1 MKIIQ
6 IAWGRILPSDR
17 ISTANPGPMRYVL
30 LAATML
36 GLNGCMSSPADQLA
50 QIQTTAAT
58 RPANLAELAAQQK
71 AVASEEQSEIAS
83 QAHQDVQSLDPADLG
98 ATTEDANANQ
108 GLLTQPK
115 NIAATQNSI
124 YSTADSNFAQQGLVP
139 KTGRLKVEPGTE
151 TVAATKS
158 SIYANNSV
166 EAVIAAD
173 SQTEQSA
180 ADALPSYDSLAERM
194 AVPMP
199 DAKDVKQVQDVAMAD
214 IEIPVLDPNP
224 TLNAL
229 DTTTGPITELAAD
242 PAIANLDALQANL
255 AKPVINEAEEQ
266 PAKRPLTL
274 ADLFRKKDSKDF
286 DGDRFAK
293 KKTLTRDI
301 PNMRTAALSDNALP
315 GVNTNAMFPTNRMSD
330 DEEHEGDDEDAP
342 AGLMQLASLP
352 SMTRMAP
359 NGLYIQ
365 TDKVEVRCLRPQLV
379 DLIHAVENHYKR
391 PAIITS
397 GFRDVRR
404 NRRSGGVRHSLHT
417 LCAAADI
424 QVQGVSKWE
433 LADYLRSLPGRGG
446 IGTYCHTESVHIDIG
461 SERDW
466 NWRCRRKK
474 RSRS

>member
-17 ISTANPGPMRYVL
+17 ISTAKPGPLRYVL

-36 GLNGCMSSPADQLA
+36 GLHGCMSSPADQLA

-58 RPANLAELAAQQK
+58 RPANLVELAAQQS
-71 AVASEEQSEIAS
+71 AAASEEQSEIAN

-98 ATTEDANANQ
+98 VTDDASANQNQ

-124 YSTADSNFAQQGLVP
+124 YSTTDSNFTQQGLVP
-139 KTGRLKVEPGTE
+139 KTGRLKVEP
-151 TVAATKS
+151 VAATKS

-173 SQTEQSA
+173 SRTEQSA
-180 ADALPSYDSLAERM
+180 ADTLPSYDSLAERM

-214 IEIPVLDPNP
+214 TEIPVLDPNP

-229 DTTTGPITELAAD
+229 DTATGPDSELAAAD
-242 PAIANLDALQANL
+242 PAIADLDALQANL
-255 AKPVINEAEEQ
+255 ARPVAAETEEQ
-266 PAKRPLTL
+266 PEKKPLTL

-293 KKTLTRDI
+293 KKTLTRGI
-301 PNMRTAALSDNALP
+301 PNMQTAALSDNALP
-315 GVNTNAMFPTNRMSD
+315 GVNVNAMFPTNRMPD

-352 SMTRMAP
+352 SMTRLAP

-365 TDKVEVRCLRPQLV
+365 TDKVEVRCLRSQLV
-379 DLIHAVENHYKR
+379 DLIHQVENHYKR

-397 GFRDVRR
+397 GFRDRR
-404 NRRSGGVRHSLHT
+404 HNRRAGGVRHSLHT

-474 RSRS
+474 RARS

>member
-17 ISTANPGPMRYVL
+17 ISTATPGPLRYVL
-30 LAATML
+30 FAATML
-36 GLNGCMSSPADQLA
+36 GLHGCMSSPADQLA
-50 QIQTTAAT
+50 QIQTTAST
-58 RPANLAELAAQQK
+58 RPSNLVELAAQQQ
-71 AVASEEQSEIAS
+71 AASEEQSKIAA
-83 QAHQDVQSLDPADLG
+83 QAQQDVQSLDPADLG
-98 ATTEDANANQ
+98 ATEEASANQ
-108 GLLTQPK
+108 GLLTQPQ

-124 YSTADSNFAQQGLVP
+124 YSTTDSNFTQQGLVP
-139 KTGRLKVEPGTE
+139 KTGRLKVEPGAD

-173 SQTEQSA
+173 SQNQQSA
-180 ADALPSYDSLAERM
+180 ADVLPSYDSLAERM

-199 DAKDVKQVQDVAMAD
+199 DARDVKQVQDVAMAD
-214 IEIPVLDPNP
+214 TEIPVLKPNP
-224 TLNAL
+224 TLDAL
-229 DTTTGPITELAAD
+229 ETTTGPDSELASAD
-242 PAIANLDALQANL
+242 PAMADLQELQANL
-255 AKPVINEAEEQ
+255 AKPVASEAAEQ
-266 PAKRPLTL
+266 TEKKPLTL

-286 DGDRFAK
+286 DGDRFAA
-293 KKTLTRDI
+293 KKTVTRGI
-301 PNMRTAALSDNALP
+301 PNMQTAALSENALP
-315 GVNTNAMFPTNRMSD
+315 GVNVNAMFPTNHVSD
-330 DEEHEGDDEDAP
+330 DEEHEGDDEP

-352 SMTRMAP
+352 SMTRVAP

-379 DLIHAVENHYKR
+379 DLIHQVENHYKR

-397 GFRDVRR
+397 GFRDPRH
-404 NRRSGGVRHSLHT
+404 NRRAGGVRHSLHT

-461 SERDW
+461 GERDW

-474 RSRS
+474 RARS

>member
-17 ISTANPGPMRYVL
+17 ISTAIPGPLRYVL
-30 LAATML
+30 FAATML
-36 GLNGCMSSPADQLA
+36 GLHGCMSSPADQLA

-58 RPANLAELAAQQK
+58 RPANLVELAAQQK
-71 AVASEEQSEIAS
+71 AAASEEQSEIAN
-83 QAHQDVQSLDPADLG
+83 QANEDVQSLDPTDLG
-98 ATTEDANANQ
+98 ATDEATANQ

-124 YSTADSNFAQQGLVP
+124 YSTADSNFTQQGLVP
-139 KTGRLKVEPGTE
+139 KTGRLKVEPGME

-173 SQTEQSA
+173 GQIEQA
-180 ADALPSYDSLAERM
+180 ADDTLPSYDSLAERM
-194 AVPMP
+194 AVPTP

-214 IEIPVLDPNP
+214 TEIPVLSPNSTP
-224 TLNAL
+224 GAL
-229 DTTTGPITELAAD
+229 DTTSGPDDSELASAD
-242 PAIANLDALQANL
+242 PAMVDLQADV
-255 AKPVINEAEEQ
+255 AKPVATENFEQ
-266 PAKRPLTL
+266 PEKKPLTL
-274 ADLFRKKDSKDF
+274 ADLFRKRDSKDF

-293 KKTLTRDI
+293 KKTVTRGI
-301 PNMRTAALSDNALP
+301 PNMQTAALSDNALP
-315 GVNTNAMFPTNRMSD
+315 GVNANAMFPTNRMSD
-330 DEEHEGDDEDAP
+330 DEEHEGDDDQP

-365 TDKVEVRCLRPQLV
+365 NDKVEVRCLRPQLV
-379 DLIHAVENHYKR
+379 DMIHQVENHYKR

-404 NRRSGGVRHSLHT
+404 NRRAGGVRHSLHT

-433 LADYLRSLPGRGG
+433 LADFLRSLPGRGG

-474 RSRS
+474 RARS

>member
-6 IAWGRILPSDR
+6 IAWGRILLSDR
-17 ISTANPGPMRYVL
+17 ISTAIPGPLRYVL
-30 LAATML
+30 FAATML
-36 GLNGCMSSPADQLA
+36 GLHGCMSSPADQLA

-58 RPANLAELAAQQK
+58 RPANLVELAAQQK
-71 AVASEEQSEIAS
+71 AAASEEQSEIAN
-83 QAHQDVQSLDPADLG
+83 QANEDVRSLDPADLG
-98 ATTEDANANQ
+98 ATDEATANQ

-124 YSTADSNFAQQGLVP
+124 YSSADSNFTQQGLVP

-173 SQTEQSA
+173 SQSEQSA
-180 ADALPSYDSLAERM
+180 DDTMPSYDSLAERM

-214 IEIPVLDPNP
+214 TEIPVLSPNP
-224 TLNAL
+224 TPDAL
-229 DTTTGPITELAAD
+229 DTASGPDDSELASAD
-242 PAIANLDALQANL
+242 PAMADLQTDVANPIATED
-255 AKPVINEAEEQ
+255 VEQ
-266 PAKRPLTL
+266 SEKKPLTL

-286 DGDRFAK
+286 DGDRFAR
-293 KKTLTRDI
+293 KKTVTRGI
-301 PNMRTAALSDNALP
+301 PNMQTAALSDNALP
-315 GVNTNAMFPTNRMSD
+315 GVNANAMFPTNRVSD
-330 DEEHEGDDEDAP
+330 DEEHEDDDDQP

-365 TDKVEVRCLRPQLV
+365 NDKVEVRCLRPQLV
-379 DLIHAVENHYKR
+379 DMIHEVENHYKR

-404 NRRSGGVRHSLHT
+404 NRRAGGVRHSLHT

-433 LADYLRSLPGRGG
+433 LADFLRSLPGRGG

-474 RSRS
+474 RARS

>member
-17 ISTANPGPMRYVL
+17 ISTATPGPLRYVL
-30 LAATML
+30 FAATML
-36 GLNGCMSSPADQLA
+36 GLHGCMSSPADQLA
-50 QIQTTAAT
+50 QIQTAAAT
-58 RPANLAELAAQQK
+58 RPANLVELAAQQK
-71 AVASEEQSEIAS
+71 AAASEEQSEIAN
-83 QAHQDVQSLDPADLG
+83 QANEDVQSLDPADLG
-98 ATTEDANANQ
+98 ATDEATANQ

-124 YSTADSNFAQQGLVP
+124 YSTADGNFTQQGLVP
-139 KTGRLKVEPGTE
+139 KTGRLKVEPGSE

-173 SQTEQSA
+173 GQSQQAA
-180 ADALPSYDSLAERM
+180 ADIMPSYDSLAERM

-224 TLNAL
+224 TPDAL
-229 DTTTGPITELAAD
+229 DTTSGPDDSKLATAD
-242 PAIANLDALQANL
+242 PAMADLQTDVAR
-255 AKPVINEAEEQ
+255 PVATENVEQ
-266 PAKRPLTL
+266 PEKKPLTL
-274 ADLFRKKDSKDF
+274 ADLFRKNDSKDF
-286 DGDRFAK
+286 DGDRFAR
-293 KKTLTRDI
+293 KKTVTRGI
-301 PNMRTAALSDNALP
+301 PNMQTAALSDNALP
-315 GVNTNAMFPTNRMSD
+315 GVNANAMFPTNRMSD
-330 DEEHEGDDEDAP
+330 DEEHESDDDQP

-365 TDKVEVRCLRPQLV
+365 NDKVEVRCLRPQLV
-379 DLIHAVENHYKR
+379 DMIHQVENHYKR

-404 NRRSGGVRHSLHT
+404 NRRAGGVRHSLHT

-433 LADYLRSLPGRGG
+433 LADFLRSLPGRGG

-474 RSRS
+474 RARS